1 MILRGVFRSLAPLDR
16 WVNKLYAH
24 HEHFVPSFHNGTHM
38 DWYEKLSISHWMRL
52 TGSPLLVNYPVIYLL
67 F

>member
-24 HEHFVPSFHNGTHM
+24 HEDFVPSFHNGTHM
-38 DWYEKLSISHWMRL
+38 D
-52 TGSPLLVNYPVIYLL
+52 
-67 F
+67 